1 MNVYV
6 ITNNSKDHTTM
17 YVILIK
23 KEELK
28 YYSVNSLNKAI
39 LTYLI

>member
-17 YVILIK
+17 HVILIK

-28 YYSVNSLNKAI
+28 YYSVNSLNKVI
-39 LTYLI
+39 LTSVI